1 MMFYVHSLV
10 RLNTIL
16 SFKIKSIFLFIHL
29 GNKCD
34 INQREVPT
42 HIAEQF
48 AEKNDMWYLET
59 SAKNSEN
66 VGKLFQ
72 TIAEDLTMKA
82 KESTLSASNNA
93 HDIFLNGNQ
102 TKPVNSNC
110 C

>member
-1 MMFYVHSLV
+1 MKSRF
-10 RLNTIL
+10 
-16 SFKIKSIFLFIHL
+16 FFIKYELFVCL

-42 HIAEQF
+42 HVAEQF

-66 VGKLFQ
+66 VDKLFQ
-72 TIAEDLTMKA
+72 TIAEELTMKA
-82 KESTLSASNNA
+82 RESTIGISDNSHNA
-93 HDIFLNGNQ
+93 FPNGDQ
-102 TKPVNSNC
+102 PTKSVNSNC

>member
-1 MMFYVHSLV
+1 MF
-10 RLNTIL
+10 
-16 SFKIKSIFLFIHL
+16 L

-34 INQREVPT
+34 IDQREVPT
-42 HIAEQF
+42 HVAEQF

-72 TIAEDLTMKA
+72 TIAEELTMKA
-82 KESTLSASNNA
+82 RESIISVSNNPDA
-93 HDIFLNGNQ
+93 FPNGDPQ
-102 TKPVNSNC
+102 TKPVKTSC

>member
-1 MMFYVHSLV
+1 M
-10 RLNTIL
+10 N
-16 SFKIKSIFLFIHL
+16 FLLL

-72 TIAEDLTMKA
+72 TIAEELTVKA
-82 KESTLSASNNA
+82 RESTIGISNNGQ
-93 HDIFLNGNQ
+93 DPYLNGNQ
-102 TKPVNSNC
+102 QTIPVKTNC

>member
-1 MMFYVHSLV
+1 MNLFSLV
-10 RLNTIL
+10 PLNQNM
-16 SFKIKSIFLFIHL
+16 FL

-34 INQREVPT
+34 IDQREVPT
-42 HIAEQF
+42 HVAEQF

-72 TIAEDLTMKA
+72 TIAEELTMKA
-82 KESTLSASNNA
+82 RESTMSMSNNA
-93 HDIFLNGNQ
+93 QNAFPNGQQ
-102 TKPVNSNC
+102 TKPVKSNC

>member
-1 MMFYVHSLV
+1 MRCYFFFIRKSDFLV
-10 RLNTIL
+10 
-16 SFKIKSIFLFIHL
+16 L

-34 INQREVPT
+34 INQREIPT

-72 TIAEDLTMKA
+72 TIAEELTMKA
-82 KESTLSASNNA
+82 KESTLSASNSA
-93 HDIFLNGNQ
+93 HDTFPNGNQQ
-102 TKPVNSNC
+102 TKPVQSNC

>member
-1 MMFYVHSLV
+1 MMSYVHLLV
-10 RLNTIL
+10 RLNAMFYSIRKSV
-16 SFKIKSIFLFIHL
+16 SFYL

-34 INQREVPT
+34 INQREIPT
-42 HIAEQF
+42 HVAEQF

-72 TIAEDLTMKA
+72 TIAEELTMKA
-82 KESTLSASNNA
+82 KESTIGASNNA
-93 HDIFLNGNQ
+93 HDTFPNGNQQ
-102 TKPVNSNC
+102 TKPVQSNC

>member
-1 MMFYVHSLV
+1 LFYI
-10 RLNTIL
+10 NIW
-16 SFKIKSIFLFIHL
+16 IFL
-29 GNKCD
+29 GNKSD

-72 TIAEDLTMKA
+72 TIAEELTIKA
-82 KESTLSASNNA
+82 RETAIGLSSNRN
-93 HDIFLNGNQ
+93 DGFLNREQQ
-102 TKPVNSNC
+102 TKPVKSNC